1 MNDVIIFQE
10 INCANDKKIGI
21 ATLNA
26 AKSLNALSKDMILLL
41 FPQLLMWKNQR
52 DIAAVFLQGEGEKAF
67 CAGGDIVHLY
77 SAAKESQS
85 DSPLDIEKSIKAG
98 NADDK
103 LSPILQD
110 YFTQEYK
117 LDYLIHTFEKP
128 FIVWGS
134 GIVMGG
140 GLGLLAGGSHRI
152 VTETSRI
159 AMPEISIGLFPDVG
173 ASYFLNQMPPG
184 IGLFLALT
192 GTSINSGDAKY
203 CQLADFYI
211 EHHCKEQL
219 VEQLLRL
226 NYTENNKNNHKEVTS
241 LLADIESC
249 FIEKIPSSPIQANQ
263 SLIENLVISSSLSDI
278 ITAVSQIKTEEKWLE
293 KARYSLQKGS
303 VISAQ
308 IAYTQLQLGQ
318 TMTLAECF
326 KMELNLAVKSGIFG
340 EFYEGVRALL
350 IDKDRQ
356 PKWHYSSVQAIDS
369 DIHDWFFKP
378 LWNEQEHP
386 LSTLESIS
394 L

>member
-1 MNDVIIFQE
+1 MNDVIIFEE
-10 INCANDKKIGI
+10 INCANGKKIGI

-26 AKSLNALSKDMILLL
+26 PKSLNALSKEMISLL
-41 FPQLLMWKNQR
+41 FPQLLRWKNQQ
-52 DIAAVFLQGEGEKAF
+52 DIAAVLLQGKGEKAF

-85 DSPLDIEKSIKAG
+85 GSSSDIEQLIKTG
-98 NADDK
+98 NADNK

-117 LDYLIHTFEKP
+117 LDYLIHTFAKP

-140 GLGLLAGGSHRI
+140 GLGLLVGGSHRI

-192 GTSINSGDAKY
+192 GASINSGDAKY

-211 EHHCKEQL
+211 EQHCKEEL
-219 VEQLLRL
+219 VKKLLRL
-226 NYTENNKNNHKEVTS
+226 NFTENNENNHKEVTR
-241 LLADIESC
+241 LLADIESS
-249 FIEKIPSSPIQANQ
+249 FIEKMPSSPMQNHQ
-263 SLIENLVISSSLSDI
+263 SLIESLVSRLSLSDI
-278 ITAVSQIKTEEKWLE
+278 IAAIGEMKTADTWLE
-293 KARYSLQKGS
+293 KAQHSLQKGS
-303 VISAQ
+303 VMSAQ

-340 EFYEGVRALL
+340 EFSEGVRALL

-378 LWNEQEHP
+378 LWNEEEHP

>member
-1 MNDVIIFQE
+1 
-10 INCANDKKIGI
+10 
-21 ATLNA
+21 
-26 AKSLNALSKDMILLL
+26 
-41 FPQLLMWKNQR
+41 
-52 DIAAVFLQGEGEKAF
+52 
-67 CAGGDIVHLY
+67 
-77 SAAKESQS
+77 
-85 DSPLDIEKSIKAG
+85 
-98 NADDK
+98 
-103 LSPILQD
+103 
-110 YFTQEYK
+110 
-117 LDYLIHTFEKP
+117 
-128 FIVWGS
+128 
-134 GIVMGG
+134 MGG

-219 VEQLLRL
+219 VQQLLRL
-226 NYTENNKNNHKEVTS
+226 NFTENNKNNHKEVTS
-241 LLADIESC
+241 LLEDIESC
-249 FIEKIPSSPIQANQ
+249 FIEKIPSSHIQANQ
-263 SLIENLVISSSLSDI
+263 SLIESLVISSSLSEI
-278 ITAVSQIKTEEKWLE
+278 VTAIGTIKTEDKWLE
-293 KARYSLQKGS
+293 KAQYSLQKGS
-303 VISAQ
+303 VMSAQ

>member
-10 INCANDKKIGI
+10 VNCGNDKKVGI
-21 ATLNA
+21 VTLNSP
-26 AKSLNALSKDMILLL
+26 KSLNALSIDMITRLYL
-41 FPQLLMWKNQR
+41 QLIIWKNQQN
-52 DIAAVFLQGEGEKAF
+52 ISAVFLQGQGEKAF

-85 DSPLDIEKSIKAG
+85 DSSSDIEQLIKAG
-98 NADDK
+98 KADDK

-117 LDYLIHTFEKP
+117 LDYLIHTFAKP

-140 GLGLLAGGSHRI
+140 GLGLLVGGSHRI

-173 ASYFLNQMPPG
+173 ASYFLNQMPAG

-192 GTSINSGDAKY
+192 GASINSGDAKY

-211 EHHCKEQL
+211 EQHCKEEL
-219 VEQLLRL
+219 LKKLLRL
-226 NYTENNKNNHKEVTS
+226 NFTENNENNHKEVTS
-241 LLADIESC
+241 LLEDIESS
-249 FIEKIPSSPIQANQ
+249 FIEKIPASPIKAHQ
-263 SLIENLVISSSLSDI
+263 SFIENLVIGSSLSDI
-278 ITAVSQIKTEEKWLE
+278 INAVNQMKTADKWLV
-293 KARYSLQKGS
+293 KAQLSLQKGS
-303 VISAQ
+303 VLSAQ
-308 IAYTQLQLGQ
+308 IAYSQLQLAQ

-326 KMELNLAVKSGIFG
+326 KMELNLAVKSGVFG
-340 EFYEGVRALL
+340 EFSEGVRALL

-356 PKWHYSSVQAIDS
+356 PKWHYSSVQ
-369 DIHDWFFKP
+369 DINNEVHDWFFKP
-378 LWNEQEHP
+378 LWNKAEHP